1 MYGQCACAKQPAAHT
16 HTHTARAS
24 ADKHCTHAHGP
35 HTHTRVHALADADL
49 CFNSPAIDKLPV
61 LSRDC
66 RNCDKKRDETISH
79 DDNATAGR
87 TFYHTKKLNSNI
99 TPTGISTDKSHDL
112 KRDGVPKTQNE
123 NMSITQYGKLCLEST
138 TRLVCC

>member
-1 MYGQCACAKQPAAHT
+1 MVSAHVPSSLQLSHT
-16 HTHTARAS
+16 HTQHERAQ
-24 ADKHCTHAHGP
+24 TNTAHGP

-49 CFNSPAIDKLPV
+49 FFNSPAIDKLPV

-66 RNCDKKRDETISH
+66 RNCDKRRDETISH